1 MVRKHIS
8 KGFIA
13 LAALGSMQTP
23 ALAGGFSWGEAS
35 TDILYERGNAAI
47 DAGVTYINP
56 RRKFDTVGP
65 AGTKSNDAPFS
76 EDYAIPD
83 VAAMGRVSDA
93 FACAFT
99 YTRPYGGDSKYGA
112 DAQAADQ
119 AAGLPGSSNYYFS
132 KKFHTNEYGVT
143 CDVSLAAGPGRLHF
157 LGGGFMQD
165 FTYTAKSFYGTLRL
179 DDDSA
184 FGYRF
189 GVGYDIPEYALR
201 AQLMYRSKVDH
212 KVDGDFTP
220 AALAPLLGVAPVNAD
235 GQGTLPQ
242 SLKLSVQTGVAPGWL
257 VYGSVEWTD
266 WSVLDTLDYNI
277 AGLPPQQ
284 DTYNWRDGWTI
295 TAGVGHQF
303 NEKVAGTVN
312 VRWDRGVGTGADI
325 MTDTWT
331 VGAGAA
337 IDCGPGQLRVG
348 GAVSYLTSGSQSVSK
363 GATFDATADGDWA
376 YALTASYTVKF

>member
-8 KGFIA
+8 TGLLA
-13 LAALGSMQTP
+13 LAAVGAAHSS

-35 TDILYERGNAAI
+35 TDILYERKNAAI
-47 DAGVTYINP
+47 EAGVTYVNP
-56 RRKFDTVGP
+56 RREFDTINGV
-65 AGTKSNDAPFS
+65 KSSDDAFS
-76 EDYAIPD
+76 QDYYIPD

-99 YTRPYGGDSKYGA
+99 YTRPYGAESEYGPNARAA
-112 DAQAADQ
+112 DA
-119 AAGLPGSSNYYFS
+119 AAGLPASANYYFS
-132 KKFHTNEYGVT
+132 KKFDTNEYGIT
-143 CDVSLAAGPGRLHF
+143 CDVSLAVGQGRLHF

-165 FTYTAKSFYGTLRL
+165 FSYTARSFYGTLRL

-201 AQLMYRSKVDH
+201 AQLMYRSKIDH
-212 KVDGDFTP
+212 EADGTFTP
-220 AALAPLLGVAPVNAD
+220 AALAPLLGVAPVRAT

-242 SLKLSVQTGVAPGWL
+242 SVKLSVQSGVAPGWL
-257 VYGSVEWTD
+257 VYGAVEWTD

-277 AGLPPQQ
+277 TGLPPQQ
-284 DTYNWRDGWTI
+284 DIYNWRDGWTI
-295 TAGVGHQF
+295 SGGVGHQF
-303 NEKVAGTVN
+303 TDKIVGTVN
-312 VRWDRGVGTGADI
+312 IRWDKGVGNGADI

-331 VGAGAA
+331 FGAGAA

-348 GAVSYLTSGSQSVSK
+348 GAVSYLTSGSQSTAK
-363 GATFDATADGDWA
+363 GANFNATADGDWA
-376 YALTASYTVKF
+376 YALTASYNIKF